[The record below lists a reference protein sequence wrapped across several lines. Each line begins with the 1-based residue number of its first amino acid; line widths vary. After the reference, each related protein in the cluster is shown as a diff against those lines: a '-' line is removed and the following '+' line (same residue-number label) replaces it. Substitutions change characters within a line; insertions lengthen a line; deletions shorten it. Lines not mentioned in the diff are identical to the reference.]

1 MFDLVVIFFMDVSGR
16 LRYVKSIFIFL
27 NMLELAFCVVL
38 NYLVLSVG
46 IRGKVESIDGI
57 SIIRY
62 YSVRV

>member
-27 NMLELAFCVVL
+27 NMLELVFCVVL
-38 NYLVLSVG
+38 NYLVLSVV
-46 IRGKVESIDGI
+46 IRGKVEWIDGI

>member
-1 MFDLVVIFFMDVSGR
+1 MDVSGR

-27 NMLELAFCVVL
+27 NMLELVFCVVL
-38 NYLVLSVG
+38 NYLVLSVV

>member
-27 NMLELAFCVVL
+27 NMLELVFCVVL
-38 NYLVLSVG
+38 NYLVLSVV
-46 IRGKVESIDGI
+46 IRGKVELIDGI

>member
-27 NMLELAFCVVL
+27 NMLELVFCVVL

-46 IRGKVESIDGI
+46 IRGKVELIDGI

>member
-27 NMLELAFCVVL
+27 NMLELVFCVVL
-38 NYLVLSVG
+38 NYLVLSVV

>member
-27 NMLELAFCVVL
+27 NMLELVFCVVL

>member
-1 MFDLVVIFFMDVSGR
+1 MFDLVLIFFMDVSGR

-27 NMLELAFCVVL
+27 NMLELVFCVVL
-38 NYLVLSVG
+38 NYLVLSVV
-46 IRGKVESIDGI
+46 IRGKVELIDGI